1 MKLSLPA
8 LALVLAAGLPLA
20 ACAQQSNAAENGPSP
35 EIRAQMQAARDSA
48 KTAAFNALSAAD
60 RAKVQA
66 IVDQVNNGQLTD
78 LRAATQQIDAALT
91 PAETKAVLA
100 ERDKLM
106 QTMRANMPPRPDGAM
121 AGPNGPPPNGAA
133 PNGPPTAG
141 PNNADHPH
149 RGFGRMND
157 AGGFLLSVSV
167 SREKMHAL
175 RQQQQPQQRPPGQ

>member
-1 MKLSLPA
+1 MKLSLPV
-8 LALVLAAGLPLA
+8 LALVMATGLPLA
-20 ACAQQSNAAENGPSP
+20 ACAQQSNAAEKQGPSP

-48 KTAAFNALSAAD
+48 KTAAFNDLSAAS

-78 LRAATQQIDAALT
+78 LRAAAQQIDAALT
-91 PAETKAVLA
+91 PAESKAVLG

-121 AGPNGPPPNGAA
+121 AGPNGA
-133 PNGPPTAG
+133 PNG
-141 PNNADHPH
+141 DQPH

-157 AGGFLLSVSV
+157 VGGFLLAVSV
-167 SREKMHAL
+167 SREKMREL
-175 RQQQQPQQRPPGQ
+175 RHNQAQQGQTQRPPG

>member
-1 MKLSLPA
+1 M
-8 LALVLAAGLPLA
+8 LALLVATGLPLA

-78 LRAATQQIDAALT
+78 LRAAAQQIDAALT
-91 PAETKAVLA
+91 PAEAKAVLG

-106 QTMRANMPPRPDGAM
+106 QTMRANMPARPDGAM
-121 AGPNGPPPNGAA
+121 PGPNGPPANG
-133 PNGPPTAG
+133 AG
-141 PNNADHPH
+141 PNSAPPNGERRHG
-149 RGFGRMND
+149 GFGGRMKTP
-157 AGGFLLSVSV
+157 GGFLLSLGVSP
-167 SREKMHAL
+167 EKMREL
-175 RQQQQPQQRPPGQ
+175 RRNVMQQNQTQPRPPGQ

>member
-1 MKLSLPA
+1 MKSFLPA
-8 LALVLAAGLPLA
+8 LALLVATGLPLA

-91 PAETKAVLA
+91 PAETTAVLA
-100 ERDKLM
+100 QRDKLM

-121 AGPNGPPPNGAA
+121 PGPNGPPPNGAA
-133 PNGPPTAG
+133 PNGPPPNGGA
-141 PNNADHPH
+141 NNADHPH
-149 RGFGRMND
+149 RGFGGKS
-157 AGGFLLSVSV
+157 AGSFLLRLAVSP
-167 SREKMHAL
+167 EKMRAL
-175 RQQQQPQQRPPGQ
+175 HQQQQQRPPGQ